1 MKKRGNAA
9 DVLYNVLR
17 ISLIGLIVFN
27 IVSAYVDNADPA
39 TVVLYADDVFSKP
52 QTTASE
58 PESEPPEDNVISESA
73 AEADEQETTVGDTQA
88 EEPVESVSE
97 PAVIST
103 IVQSEQNY
111 AQVTQAT
118 DGNIAG
124 EPDSGLI
131 NINTASAERLTSLSG
146 IGEVKA
152 AAIVEYRRTH
162 GGFSS
167 VDELLNVKG
176 IGEKT
181 LEKIR
186 SRVTV

>member
-58 PESEPPEDNVISESA
+58 PPEESVISEPES
-73 AEADEQETTVGDTQA
+73 EADKQETAVGDTQA

-97 PAVIST
+97 PAVISAV
-103 IVQSEQNY
+103 VQSEQNY
-111 AQVTQAT
+111 AQAEST
-118 DGNIAG
+118 DGNISG
-124 EPDSGLI
+124 EPDGGLI
-131 NINTASAERLTSLSG
+131 NINTASAERLTSLNG

>member
-9 DVLYNVLR
+9 VVLYNVLR

-52 QTTASE
+52 QTTVSE
-58 PESEPPEDNVISESA
+58 PESVPPEENVISESA
-73 AEADEQETTVGDTQA
+73 AEADKQETAVGDTQA

-97 PAVIST
+97 PAVISAV
-103 IVQSEQNY
+103 VQSEQNY
-111 AQVTQAT
+111 AQAEST
-118 DGNIAG
+118 DGNISG
-124 EPDSGLI
+124 EPDGGLI
-131 NINTASAERLTSLSG
+131 NINTASAERLTALSG